1 MPEIPPPTTSTSK
14 CSLVMGRDVSRGPFS
29 DTPAAKPPST
39 SGASASRT
47 RGGRRAPR
55 LAFLLN
61 PTLTLPDGPGG
72 LLDDGRVARLRL
84 RGLPVSRLRAGTA
97 APATGAQGPRA
108 ADRLVHHRRLQRGGV
123 HRRPAAEHARPQT
136 GRASR
141 RA

>member
-1 MPEIPPPTTSTSK
+1 MPEIPAPTTSTSK
-14 CSLVMGRDVSRGPFS
+14 CSLVMGRDVSRRS
-29 DTPAAKPPST
+29 LYDTAAAKPRVDVGHRT
-39 SGASASRT
+39 SGKSRSTRENGGLPDVCRT
-47 RGGRRAPR
+47 RSAARAPR

-108 ADRLVHHRRLQRGGV
+108 
-123 HRRPAAEHARPQT
+123 
-136 GRASR
+136 
-141 RA
+141 